1 MSNTISIPETAPDY
15 DRTRVVERPD
25 GFYWQDRSTD
35 KLYGPFPTLLEAVED
50 MQASD
55 DEVYGEGESL
65 EEAESEIGMA
75 DWIDPE
81 TGEPAEDLPP
91 HRSDE

>member
-1 MSNTISIPETAPDY
+1 
-15 DRTRVVERPD
+15 
-25 GFYWQDRSTD
+25 
-35 KLYGPFPTLLEAVED
+35 
-50 MQASD
+50 MQVSD
-55 DEVYGEGESL
+55 DEIYGEGESL

-91 HRSDE
+91 HRGDE